1 MAAGKFITLEGGE
14 GAGKSTQAKMLAERL
29 LATGLEVVV
38 TREPGGTA
46 FAERLRAVL
55 LGGVGEARSPDAE
68 VVAFYAARQDHLDL
82 LIRPALSRGAWVVCD
97 RYSDST
103 RVYQGLAGKV
113 PLSLIDRLE
122 ELVVGATQPD
132 LTVVLDLDP
141 AVGLDRA
148 RSRRATSG
156 GDSAATDRYEARDL
170 AYHTVLRDGFLE
182 IARSAPERC
191 VIVDGAAQP
200 DAIGSEIWQV
210 VTTRLLAGGSRGA

>member
-29 LATGLEVVV
+29 QAAGGDVVV

-46 FAERLRAVL
+46 FAEQLRAVL

-82 LIRPALSRGAWVVCD
+82 LIRPALARGAWVVCD

-113 PLSLIDRLE
+113 SMSLIDRLE
-122 ELVVGATQPD
+122 ELVVGVTQPD
-132 LTVVLDLDP
+132 LTLVLDLDP
-141 AVGLDRA
+141 AVGLERA
-148 RSRRATSG
+148 RGRRVASG
-156 GDSAATDRYEARDL
+156 GDSAETDRYEARNL
-170 AYHTVLRDGFLE
+170 AYHAALRDGFLE
-182 IARSAPERC
+182 IARGAPERC
-191 VIVDGAAQP
+191 VIVDGAAEP
-200 DAIGSEIWQV
+200 ALIGAEIWRH
-210 VTTRLLAGGSRGA
+210 VTMRLLAGGLRGA